1 MKKATLVLIM
11 MVTMLGLTGCPPP
24 NDGPTASVIKNVA
37 TEKQIV
43 FDASNVTTVG
53 NNSYIAINQ
62 KTNYEYFENPRL
74 CLDIMNEFE
83 TSHPEVIVKDYK
95 IEVRYYEHR
104 TDRLLGIWVH
114 HQPKNQSNP

>member
-1 MKKATLVLIM
+1 MKKTTLILIM
-11 MVTMLGLTGCPPP
+11 MIMILGLTGCPPP
-24 NDGPTASVIKNVA
+24 NDGPTASVVKKVA

-43 FDASNVTTVG
+43 LDSSNVTTVG

-62 KTNYEYFENPRL
+62 KTANEYFENPRL

-83 TSHPEVIVKDYK
+83 TSHPELIVEDYK
-95 IEVRYYEHR
+95 IEVRFYDHR

-114 HQPKNQSNP
+114 HSPKLQ